1 MGWLAKANKV
11 EGKGGL
17 GFRDIHDF
25 NIAILPRQVW
35 LLIEQPHS
43 LCAQLVKAKYY
54 PDCSILDAG
63 QSSNM
68 SYAWRSITYGIDL
81 VK

>member
-11 EGKGGL
+11 KGKGGL

-25 NIAILPRQVW
+25 NIAMLALQVG
-35 LLIEQPHS
+35 LLIEQPDS
-43 LCAQLVKAKYY
+43 LFAQLVKAKYY

-63 QSSNM
+63 QSPNM